1 MKIAPLALMEDHDE
15 ALSVWRKAK
24 LKNAVLVHIDAHPDF
39 SFIARRRP
47 QEILRVKTTAAVDKL
62 LQNHQTWNF
71 SNRQGQQLIHSGNYL
86 FAAIQEKIVREF
98 YWIVP
103 DPYWDRPANRRALI
117 SWIKRLFAYHPQF
130 AATYQERSDGLR
142 FSIDHCQI
150 CVQPLCC
157 LKDIRTPVLLNID
170 IDYFVTRSCRE
181 NIPYFRSRARPPWRK
196 LSSFLQQWGQKRIT
210 SRLTTICYSVN
221 HGFTPLS
228 ERFLADHLA
237 LAFANPH
244 QPVADAPRP
253 GSAAEFYRK
262 FAKALASNDLPKAKF
277 FWRETVLGDPKY
289 RTKFAIPGLF
299 LEGEGRLK
307 EALKLYQFMQTVDPT
322 WQVPKAGVKRVRKLL
337 ATKSPAARR
346 AGLLCRRLESE
357 TLLVNLEDH
366 WLVRL
371 NPVAALIWRQL
382 QAGANQPRIV
392 KSICESF
399 AIDRTTAKKD
409 VRDFKR
415 QLRQGLS
422 TLS

>member
-1 MKIAPLALMEDHDE
+1 MPLGRGQRPNFTENLQRLWQATIY
-15 ALSVWRKAK
+15 RK
-24 LKNAVLVHIDAHPDF
+24 
-39 SFIARRRP
+39 
-47 QEILRVKTTAAVDKL
+47 Q
-62 LQNHQTWNF
+62 NF
-71 SNRQGQQLIHSGNYL
+71 SG
-86 FAAIQEKIVREF
+86 E
-98 YWIVP
+98 
-103 DPYWDRPANRRALI
+103 RRC
-117 SWIKRLFAYHPQF
+117 W
-130 AATYQERSDGLR
+130 
-142 FSIDHCQI
+142 
-150 CVQPLCC
+150 
-157 LKDIRTPVLLNID
+157 
-170 IDYFVTRSCRE
+170 
-181 NIPYFRSRARPPWRK
+181 
-196 LSSFLQQWGQKRIT
+196 
-210 SRLTTICYSVN
+210 
-221 HGFTPLS
+221 
-228 ERFLADHLA
+228 
-237 LAFANPH
+237 
-244 QPVADAPRP
+244 
-253 GSAAEFYRK
+253 
-262 FAKALASNDLPKAKF
+262 
-277 FWRETVLGDPKY
+277 GDPKY

-382 QAGANQPRIV
+382 QACANQPRIV

-415 QLRQGLS
+415 HLRQGLS